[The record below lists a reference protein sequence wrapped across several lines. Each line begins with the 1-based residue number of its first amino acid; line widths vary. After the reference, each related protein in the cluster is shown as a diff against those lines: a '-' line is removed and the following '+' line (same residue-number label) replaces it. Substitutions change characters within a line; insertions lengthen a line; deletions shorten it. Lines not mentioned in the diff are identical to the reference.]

1 MEDLV
6 AYFDGSFMKK
16 SEIKLDIDNL
26 GFTRGYGAYECF
38 RTYGRSP
45 FHLNDHIERLKR
57 TCKSLLLHFP
67 QEDLFQ
73 ITKELIDKNQ
83 GSDLIFRLFVID
95 SNLDKPYHLVIIC
108 NTSDHFKYSNP
119 THPLAIKSVLDTR
132 SNIGVKSTNYATTLI
147 EVKKAKMLGF
157 DDVLFIGEDQFVHEL
172 ARANIV
178 GIKDQTLITPKSY
191 LLAGITRLTL
201 FEIAKD
207 YGFEMKEEDLTLDSL
222 LTMEEVFACAT
233 IRGISPIRQIDEKK
247 FTCFKKTELLKSY
260 FTNLSAL
267 ALT

>member
-38 RTYGRSP
+38 RTYGRKP
-45 FHLNDHIERLKR
+45 FRLYDHVERLKR
-57 TCKSLLLHFP
+57 TCKSLLINFP
-67 QEDLFQ
+67 EENLYEISD
-73 ITKELIDKNQ
+73 ELIDKNP
-83 GSDLIFRLFVID
+83 GSDLIFRLYVID
-95 SNLDKPYHLVIIC
+95 SNLDKPYHLVVLC
-108 NTSDHFKYSNP
+108 NTSEHFKYSNP
-119 THPLAIKSVLDTR
+119 THPLAIKSALDTR

-147 EVKKAKMLGF
+147 EVKKAKALGF
-157 DDVLFIGEDQFVHEL
+157 DDVLFIGEDQLVHEL

-178 GIKDQTLITPKSY
+178 GIKDQTLITPKSH

-201 FEIAKD
+201 LEIAKD
-207 YGFEMKEEDLTLDSL
+207 YDFEMKEEDLNLESL
-222 LTMEEVFACAT
+222 LNMEEVFACAT
-233 IRGISPIRQIDEKK
+233 IRGISPIRQIDETH
-247 FTCFKKTELLKSY
+247 FTSCKKTEILKSY
-260 FTNLSAL
+260 FTNLSSL